1 MDEDR
6 LKTTEYEAN
15 GPPALVIAGT
25 FSMTAFAVALVSGG
39 LAGGSAVA
47 VISDALAAMLLC
59 YPLGYVVGKLG
70 NRVISERIASFK
82 KERAVPDLRSAIE
95 AIDREAGVLT
105 VDPIGEEGALAVPA
119 GGGDGG
125 VVTGGEN
132 ALDVGAQEV
141 TSQR

>member
-1 MDEDR
+1 MENDQ
-6 LKTTEYEAN
+6 LNTTEYEAN

-39 LAGGSAVA
+39 LAGGSAVG

-70 NRVISERIASFK
+70 NRVISERIAAFK

-105 VDPIGEEGALAVPA
+105 VDPIGEDASSPTAA

-125 VVTGGEN
+125 VGTGGEN

-141 TSQR
+141 TSLR